1 MEDNTILAF
10 LGVMLCTLIY
20 GAYNGLVVQY
30 PNILLIL
37 LGAVVVYLFLL
48 ELEFKQLKKIAFKMG
63 DEESMLTKSVNE
75 LKAEVNELKQGVA
88 TSKMQ
93 SRRS

>member
-20 GAYNGLVVQY
+20 GAYNGLVVQS

-37 LGAVVVYLFLL
+37 LGAVIVYLFLL
-48 ELEFKQLKKIAFKMG
+48 ELEFKQLKKIAFKTN
-63 DEESMLTKSVNE
+63 EEDIMLTKSVKE
-75 LKAEVNELKQGVA
+75 LKEEVAALKESLISSRMQQG
-88 TSKMQ
+88 
-93 SRRS
+93 R